1 MSEYKA
7 GGSFENKDHK
17 IEISLSVYSFIEEG
31 IVCFYS
37 PQLNITG
44 YGMNE
49 TEAQES
55 FEATLTEFFSYTTHK
70 RTFLKALESLGWK
83 IRSKRRSHVYT
94 PPVYENQISNNP
106 QLVELLK
113 SGKELKRFNHSVAV
127 PSYA

>member
-7 GGSFENKDHK
+7 GECFESKDHK
-17 IEISLSVYSFIEEG
+17 IEFSLLVYSFMEEN
-31 IVCFYS
+31 IVCMFS
-37 PQLNITG
+37 PQLNVTG
-44 YGMNE
+44 YGMDE

-55 FEATLTEFFSYTTHK
+55 FEATLNEFFSYTTHK
-70 RTFLKALESLGWK
+70 RTFLKELESLGWK

-94 PPVYENQISNNP
+94 PPVYENQISHSP

-113 SGKELKRFNHSVAV
+113 SGKELRRFNHSVAV